1 MEEMRKT
8 WKVFRT
14 VVWALMTHTT
24 SGGPDVSH
32 FFWGWCKFSHT
43 HSAAI
48 WAGPSLYKRMLST
61 SPTSCQYP
69 APAVVTK
76 MSRDIVNVPW
86 GTKVSLVENHWNDLN
101 WIAGLKNNFFICIS
115 TLFYLESEMQGW
127 IVPTQPEGPSAGR
140 RGLYPTGP
148 KREELCHHSAVNTA
162 TGGGWMPGGTAGES
176 NGPWAVGQRGAGMWK
191 KQPKTDQ
198 EEP

>member
-1 MEEMRKT
+1 MC
-8 WKVFRT
+8 
-14 VVWALMTHTT
+14 LIS
-24 SGGPDVSH
+24 SGDGASSH
-32 FFWGWCKFSHT
+32 
-43 HSAAI
+43 
-48 WAGPSLYKRMLST
+48 MLTLLPFGLVLLCTRGCWVPHPLVANT
-61 SPTSCQYP
+61 SPP

-101 WIAGLKNNFFICIS
+101 WIAGLKHNFFICIS

-127 IVPTQPEGPSAGR
+127 IVPTQPKGPSAGR

-148 KREELCHHSAVNTA
+148 KREELHHHSAVNTA
-162 TGGGWMPGGTAGES
+162 TGGGRMPGGTAGER
-176 NGPWAVGQRGAGMWK
+176 NGPWAVGQRGAGLGE
-191 KQPKTDQ
+191 KQPTTGQ